1 MRLNPAHPIAAV
13 IASLLMN
20 VHEPGRSMNS
30 GDLALMIPIVVP
42 TVTMLVIGGTIA
54 LITYFRFRRREMQ
67 ETIRIALE
75 KGPGTAHGV
84 LETISSPKNRPKKD
98 QDLRRGV
105 VLTAVGLGIGA
116 FGYLVGEDDAVGPLM
131 GIGSIP
137 SADRAGR

>member
-1 MRLNPAHPIAAV
+1 
-13 IASLLMN
+13 
-20 VHEPGRSMNS
+20 MNS

-54 LITYFRFRRREMQ
+54 LITYFRFRRRREVQ
-67 ETIRIALE
+67 ETIRIAIE
-75 KGPGTAHGV
+75 KGQELPTEF

-105 VLTAVGLGIGA
+105 VLVAVGLGIGA
-116 FGYLVGEDDAVGPLM
+116 FGVLVGEDDAVGPLM

-137 SADRAGR
+137 FLIGLALTALWVLRTRHNK

>member
-1 MRLNPAHPIAAV
+1 
-13 IASLLMN
+13 
-20 VHEPGRSMNS
+20 MNS

-54 LITYFRFRRREMQ
+54 LITYFRFRRRREVQ
-67 ETIRIALE
+67 ETIRIAIE
-75 KGPGTAHGV
+75 KGQELPTEF
-84 LETISSPKNRPKKD
+84 LETISSPKSRPKKD

-116 FGYLVGEDDAVGPLM
+116 FGVLVGEDDAVGPLM

-137 SADRAGR
+137 FLIGLALTALWILRTRHNK